1 MLLAGA
7 AGLGAVLASGSAS
20 WAQDITLRLHQFLPP
35 QANVPQFVIDPWI
48 KKVEE
53 AAGGKLK
60 IEHFPAMQLGGKPP
74 ELIDQVIDGAV
85 DIAWTVNGFTPGRF
99 PRPEVFELPFM
110 MTNAEATS
118 RAYWELFDKEMKDTD
133 YENLHVLGAWVH
145 GPGVL
150 HSNRPIET
158 MDDMANVKFRT
169 PSRMIGFLLEELNA
183 APIGMPIT
191 AIPEALSKGVID
203 GAVVPWEVT
212 TALKIPELV
221 KNHTEFA
228 EGNAFYTVTFTLAM
242 NKAKYESL
250 PDDVKKAIDDNS
262 GMEFS
267 AMAGRIQASYD
278 APAREKAIEMGNNII
293 TISPEETQ
301 KWREAA
307 QPVYDRWAADMEA
320 KGIDGQALIDEAE
333 ALIAK
338 YTEEQKAQSNDAA
351 DEQEGAEAAPTEESG
366 MSETPS
372 DGEATEAAQ

>member
-1 MLLAGA
+1 MKSTRRMLLAGA
-7 AGLGAVLASGSAS
+7 VGLGALVASGATSF
-20 WAQDITLRLHQFLPP
+20 AQEVTLRLHQFLPP
-35 QANVPQFVIDPWI
+35 QANVPKLVIDPWI

-60 IEHFPAMQLGGKPP
+60 IEHFPSMQLGGTPP

-99 PRPEVFELPFM
+99 PRSEVFELPFM
-110 MTNAEATS
+110 MTNAEAAS

-133 YENLHVLGAWVH
+133 YANLHIIGAWVH
-145 GPGVL
+145 GPGML
-150 HSNRPIET
+150 HVNKPIDS

-169 PSRMIGFLLEELNA
+169 PSRMAGFLLEQLDA
-183 APIGMPIT
+183 APIGMPVT

-221 KNHTEFA
+221 HNHTEFA
-228 EGNAFYTVTFTLAM
+228 DGYAFYTVTFTLAM

-250 PDDVKKAIDDNS
+250 PDDIKKAIDENS

-267 AMAGRIQASYD
+267 AFAGKTQAAAD
-278 APAREKAIEMGNNII
+278 GPARQVAVEMGNNII
-293 TISPEETQ
+293 TLSPEESQ
-301 KWREAA
+301 KWKEAA
-307 QPVYDRWAADMEA
+307 QPVYERWAADMKE
-320 KGIDGQALIDEAE
+320 KGIDGQALIDEAR

-338 YTEEQKAQSNDAA
+338 YTEEQGGAA
-351 DEQEGAEAAPTEESG
+351 GSEASADDT
-366 MSETPS
+366 TK
-372 DGEATEAAQ
+372 Q

>member
-1 MLLAGA
+1 MNYTRHMFMAGMV
-7 AGLGAVLASGSAS
+7 GLGALLASGA
-20 WAQDITLRLHQFLPP
+20 AQAQEVTLRLHQFLPP

-48 KKVEE
+48 ERVEE

-110 MTNAEATS
+110 MTNAEAAS
-118 RAYWELFDKEMKDTD
+118 RAYWELFEKEMKDTD
-133 YENLHVLGAWVH
+133 YANLHMLGAWVH

-150 HSNRPIET
+150 HVNKPVET
-158 MDDMANVKFRT
+158 MDEMANVKFRT

-191 AIPEALSKGVID
+191 SIPEALSKGVID

-212 TALKIPELV
+212 TALKIPEMV

-228 EGNAFYTVTFTLAM
+228 EGNAFYTVTFTLSM

-250 PDDVKKAIDDNS
+250 PDDIKKAIDDNS
-262 GMEFS
+262 GIEFS
-267 AMAGRIQASYD
+267 AMAGKIQASYD
-278 APAREKAIEMGNNII
+278 APAREKAVEMGNNII
-293 TISPEETQ
+293 TISPEETK

-320 KGIDGQALIDEAE
+320 KGIDGKALIEEAQ

-338 YTEEQKAQSNDAA
+338 YTEQQGNGSAEPSTDEAGMDKPAEGETAPAQ
-351 DEQEGAEAAPTEESG
+351 
-366 MSETPS
+366 
-372 DGEATEAAQ
+372 